1 MKYEII
7 LQYIKNEIS
16 KNNIKIGEKLPS
28 IRSICDKFQCS
39 KVTAVKAYDIL
50 EKEHIIYSMPKSGYY
65 LLKENNILNK
75 NNFEKKI
82 DFSTSRLDKYII
94 LENEF
99 QYCIDEAMKLYKEN
113 IFTYSDPQGIEN
125 LINVIVKQLQD
136 YQVFTDKK
144 CVFITS
150 GTQQAINILTMMP
163 FPNNK
168 ENVLIEQPTYYG
180 VIKSLELNNI
190 NAIGIKRKASG
201 IDLDELENIFKNHNI
216 KFFYTIPRFHN
227 PTGFSYSNNDK
238 KEILKLAEKY
248 DVYIVEDDYL
258 ADLEINKRSDPI
270 YALDMSSRVI
280 YLKPYSKIILPGL
293 RVAAVVLPKLLVD
306 TFEKY
311 KRWSDLN
318 TSLISQG
325 ALEIYI
331 KSGMFNS
338 HRKKI
343 KNIYSH
349 KMSYLNELTKKL
361 NSNNIKW
368 YIPESGFFASF
379 EVADKINIKDI
390 IKRLNSQNVLLKDPK
405 AFYLNNYIED
415 KLIRLSIS
423 VENNDGI
430 KEGINTLIK
439 EIY

>member
-1 MKYEII
+1 MMKYEII
-7 LQYIKNEIS
+7 LSYIKSEIL

-28 IRSICDKFQCS
+28 IRSLCDEFQCS
-39 KVTAVKAYDIL
+39 KVTAVKVYDIL
-50 EKEHIIYSMPKSGYY
+50 EKEHIVYSIPKSGHY
-65 LLKENNILNK
+65 LIKENLNLNK
-75 NNFEKKI
+75 YILDKKI
-82 DFSTSRLDKYII
+82 DFSTSKLDRDI
-94 LENEF
+94 LPDDEF
-99 QYCIDEAMKLYKEN
+99 QYCIDGAMKLYKEN
-113 IFTYSDPQGIEN
+113 IFLHAHAQGMKN
-125 LINVIVKQLQD
+125 LIDVIVKQLQD

-150 GTQQAINILTMMP
+150 GSQQAINILTMMP

-180 VIKSLELNNI
+180 VIKSLEINNI
-190 NAIGIKRKASG
+190 NTIGIKRKYNG
-201 IDLDELENIFKNHNI
+201 IDFNELENIFKNYNI

-227 PTGFSYSNNDK
+227 PTGFSYSNSEK
-238 KEILKLAEKY
+238 KQILKLAEKY

-258 ADLEINKRSDPI
+258 ADLEIDKKSDPI
-270 YALDMSSRVI
+270 YALDISSRVI

-293 RVAAVVLPKLLVD
+293 RVSAAVLPKLLIG

-338 HRKKI
+338 HRKKL
-343 KNIYSH
+343 KKIYSQ
-349 KMSYLNELTKKL
+349 KMSYLNELTKGL
-361 NSNNIKW
+361 NNNIEW
-368 YIPESGFFASF
+368 HVPSSGFFASF
-379 EVADKINIKDI
+379 ETKNRINITKI
-390 IKRLNSQNVLLKDPK
+390 IKSLNNQNILLKDPK
-405 AFYLNNYIED
+405 IFYLNNYIEE

-423 VENNDGI
+423 MANNNQI
-430 KEGINTLIK
+430 KEGINRLIK
-439 EIY
+439 EI